1 MAQQIH
7 PGDPAYAPPLIRPP
21 SPASS
26 IGTSYGPDETT
37 LSDSELDPVAFAMK
51 CEARLNLHMPGDT
64 ERRATRLV
72 LLPNPQSPQEEKG
85 GCLYESI
92 CG

>member
-26 IGTSYGPDETT
+26 IGTAYGDDET
-37 LSDSELDPVAFAMK
+37 SDIDDPAVINNVAFDQRVFDSLLIHQPSDA
-51 CEARLNLHMPGDT
+51 EAKANADPLL
-64 ERRATRLV
+64 RRPEDPAQEQCTDLPLV
-72 LLPNPQSPQEEKG
+72 
-85 GCLYESI
+85 
-92 CG
+92 